1 MERKRKRVV
10 QVTDD
15 GDDVQHSNDGPNCI
29 TGLAGLLDEASEKTA
44 LDIKHF
50 VREHSDGLKT
60 TIEEHRLVEE
70 YVTKKHA
77 DQAAMLKKLNDELRE
92 ERLEKNKLV
101 RENTDLKR
109 RLAQAETY
117 ESCSRMM
124 RTMMTELKNA
134 LRNQGF
140 RRS

>member
-1 MERKRKRVV
+1 
-10 QVTDD
+10 
-15 GDDVQHSNDGPNCI
+15 
-29 TGLAGLLDEASEKTA
+29 
-44 LDIKHF
+44 
-50 VREHSDGLKT
+50 
-60 TIEEHRLVEE
+60 
-70 YVTKKHA
+70 
-77 DQAAMLKKLNDELRE
+77 MLKKLNDELRE

-124 RTMMTELKNA
+124 RTMMTELKNE